1 MSVKI
6 TNDAKTEVIDLM
18 NNSGYKNP
26 VLRLNI
32 AGFGWGGPR
41 LGLVLDE
48 LDNSE
53 NENVITDNDVKIA
66 YDRRIENYVNS
77 ASNITIDFRKD
88 KYGAGFVILGGS
100 SC

>member
-6 TNDAKTEVIDLM
+6 TDDAKNEVVSM
-18 NNSGYKNP
+18 MGSSGYKNP
-26 VLRLNI
+26 VLMLNI

-48 LDNSE
+48 LAE
-53 NENVITDNDVKIA
+53 NEKVVVENEVKIT
-66 YDRRIENYVNS
+66 YDRRIEDYVNS
-77 ASNITIDFRKD
+77 ARNITIDFRKD
-88 KYGAGFVILGGS
+88 KFGSGFVILGGS

>member
-6 TNDAKTEVIDLM
+6 TDDAKKEVVSM
-18 NNSGYKNP
+18 MGSSGYKNP

-48 LDNSE
+48 LAE
-53 NENVITDNDVKIA
+53 NENVIVENEVKIT
-66 YDRRIENYVNS
+66 YDRRIEDYVNS
-77 ASNITIDFRKD
+77 ARNITIDFRKD
-88 KYGAGFVILGGS
+88 KFGSGFVILGGS